1 MKASIL
7 EDFFRSETAVGFFV
21 EKVNGDTL
29 DSAKIFVKKKKE
41 FSSKITIYRRFQGL
55 NLESISCR
63 LDLLLFRLAF
73 F

>member
-29 DSAKIFVKKKKE
+29 DSAKIFVKKKKR
-41 FSSKITIYRRFQGL
+41 IRF
-55 NLESISCR
+55 
-63 LDLLLFRLAF
+63 
-73 F
+73 

>member
-29 DSAKIFVKKKKE
+29 DSAKIFVKKKKKNSVLKLR
-41 FSSKITIYRRFQGL
+41 FIADSK
-55 NLESISCR
+55 
-63 LDLLLFRLAF
+63 D
-73 F
+73 